1 MQYANAMYNVLHDI
15 DIYIPKY
22 LLLLLL
28 LGTKYVEVLLLLLL
42 FYFYLSRIRATSI
55 SLYLYLY
62 YLHSEIR
69 SKYFSSAW
77 SNFFLQY
84 LLIK

>member
-28 LGTKYVEVLLLLLL
+28 LGTKYVDVEVLLLLLL
-42 FYFYLSRIRATSI
+42 FYFYPLLSEV
-55 SLYLYLY
+55 
-62 YLHSEIR
+62 LHFYVTAR
-69 SKYFSSAW
+69 LQLFSA
-77 SNFFLQY
+77 
-84 LLIK
+84 